1 MLSWPFCPVGRVDE
15 SEGCVF
21 RRQEKDEVVP
31 ATRDIRL
38 VPARVFTQAGWI
50 IGKLHVAAEWR
61 MLNFI
66 NNVPEFFSLA
76 DVLLEGRPK
85 VIPLFT
91 LQRDAIQFIVVETDL
106 GKEIDPTMRNQIEHA
121 ISCLLVNGVLHG
133 VISVLRGVR
142 LSDHLSRQ
150 EGFVLVK
157 DVRFQLRNPWEKRMI
172 DHEEPLVLLNPQAVV
187 GVSEWS

>member
-1 MLSWPFCPVGRVDE
+1 M
-15 SEGCVF
+15 F
-21 RRQEKDEVVP
+21 RRQEEDGP
-31 ATRDIRL
+31 AQATRKIRL
-38 VPARVFTQAGWI
+38 VPARIFTQAGWI

-61 MLNFI
+61 MINFI

-76 DVLLEGRPK
+76 DVILEGRPK

-91 LQRDAIQFIVVETDL
+91 LQRAAIQFIVVETPL
-106 GKEIDPTMRNQIEHA
+106 EKEIDPGMRNQIEHA
-121 ISCLLVNGVLHG
+121 VSCLLVNGVLHG
-133 VISVLRGVR
+133 VISVLQGVR

-150 EGFVLVK
+150 EGFVMVK